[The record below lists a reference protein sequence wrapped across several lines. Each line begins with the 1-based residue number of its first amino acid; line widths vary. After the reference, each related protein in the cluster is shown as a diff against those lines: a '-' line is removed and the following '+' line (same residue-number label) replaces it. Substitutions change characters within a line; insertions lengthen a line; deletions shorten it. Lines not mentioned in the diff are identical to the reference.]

1 MPLKTSPMSYIFN
14 KVMNIIHILLIYGKT
29 KYSFE
34 NGYWLEAKNV
44 TKKGPETFI
53 RQLNRYNSYH
63 RKEKNRT
70 FTHALYIPTLG
81 YSLINFLNK
90 KLSDQFYYEA
100 QGVNLDQ
107 SDTESESDN
116 DDDSEDTNDGIEVNY
131 DEKTMEY
138 NKYKEIGEE
147 SPLNEEELEIE
158 KNTDNFPCE
167 ISKKDID
174 ILKFFS
180 IIRQK
185 LQNIDISQRQYYI
198 FLFYDTENAENYFS
212 PVEYSYN

>member
-1 MPLKTSPMSYIFN
+1 
-14 KVMNIIHILLIYGKT
+14 MNIIHTLFIISKT

-34 NGYWLEAKNV
+34 NGYWLEVKNV
-44 TKKGPETFI
+44 TKKGPENFI

-100 QGVNLDQ
+100 QGVNLLQ
-107 SDTESESDN
+107 SDTESESDS
-116 DDDSEDTNDGIEVNY
+116 DDNSEDTYDGTEVNY

-138 NKYKEIGEE
+138 NKYKEIDEE
-147 SPLNEEELEIE
+147 GPLNEEKLEI
-158 KNTDNFPCE
+158 NTDNFPCE

-174 ILKFFS
+174 IIQFFA

-185 LQNIDISQRQYYI
+185 LQNIDISKRQYYI

-212 PVEYSYN
+212 SVEYSHN

>member
-1 MPLKTSPMSYIFN
+1 
-14 KVMNIIHILLIYGKT
+14 MNIIHILLIISKT

-34 NGYWLEAKNV
+34 NGYWLEVKNV
-44 TKKGPETFI
+44 TKKGPENFI

-107 SDTESESDN
+107 SDTESESDS
-116 DDDSEDTNDGIEVNY
+116 DDDSEDTNDGTEVNY

-138 NKYKEIGEE
+138 NKYKEIDEIDEE
-147 SPLNEEELEIE
+147 SPLNEEELEI
-158 KNTDNFPCE
+158 NTDNFPCE

-174 ILKFFS
+174 IIRFFS

-212 PVEYSYN
+212 PVEYSHN